1 MHVRVF
7 LNSEEVSFIL
17 SNRGKADGPRARVFW
32 LSYVQNDTAESIT
45 HIQEVDAITFRLYVR
60 SKGSPDGGVSHFGE
74 SDLSLNLKTMLRKR
88 HVDRSNAR
96 KPRVIPSNQNQSFLE
111 RNALK
116 TLCVSLPEI
125 MLAVV

>member
-45 HIQEVDAITFRLYVR
+45 HIQEVDAITFSSTLDPKDHPMAVC
-60 SKGSPDGGVSHFGE
+60 PTLV
-74 SDLSLNLKTMLRKR
+74 NL
-88 HVDRSNAR
+88 
-96 KPRVIPSNQNQSFLE
+96 
-111 RNALK
+111 
-116 TLCVSLPEI
+116 TLV
-125 MLAVV
+125 